1 MDIKKAVLPLLLCC
15 LTLPAKAIESPFNG
29 LTLSQAEKADSY
41 SFGVGGHL
49 YGASKNH
56 NSVFPSSSFLGNI
69 DRINSSN
76 ISFFVSLGDNFRR
89 LTEEHIGHF
98 KSTVASRLKMP
109 FFNAVGNHDV
119 TNRERY
125 EAHFG
130 KTYYDFIFGNELF
143 IILDTE
149 WVTGDIAGN
158 QLDYLF
164 NAIQRYQENPDIR
177 NVFIFS
183 HKLIWAVDEQYLA
196 IVLHHLNNQ
205 SGYPSQN
212 HFKSQI
218 KPNQRL

>member
-1 MDIKKAVLPLLLCC
+1 MQPLLVLLCC
-15 LTLPAKAIESPFNG
+15 LTLPAKASESPFND

-41 SFGVGGHL
+41 SFEVGGHL

-89 LTEEHIGHF
+89 ATEEHIVHF
-98 KSTVASRLKMP
+98 KSAVASRLKMP

-130 KTYYDFIFGNELF
+130 KTYYCITFRASDSRTATACQRTQKFITVAKQPLKVLF
-143 IILDTE
+143 RSFLRSIE
-149 WVTGDIAGN
+149 
-158 QLDYLF
+158 
-164 NAIQRYQENPDIR
+164 
-177 NVFIFS
+177 
-183 HKLIWAVDEQYLA
+183 
-196 IVLHHLNNQ
+196 
-205 SGYPSQN
+205 
-212 HFKSQI
+212 
-218 KPNQRL
+218 